1 MQRAWHTRYIYVIFL
16 YCRLQKSGY
25 EGVAV
30 DSLGTLTLQKTEVE
44 WDGWLR
50 KNFDFQKIK
59 QLEDFYWIP
68 NGKDNSSYGDN
79 CKDNSS
85 YLKN

>member
-1 MQRAWHTRYIYVIFL
+1 MFSC
-16 YCRLQKSGY
+16 CRLQKSGY
-25 EGVAV
+25 KGVAV

-59 QLEDFYWIP
+59 QLEDFYLIP

-79 CKDNSS
+79 GKDNSS